1 MDEYII
7 GAGAMLAGGLQA
19 TITGTKVHA
28 EVSARVASR
37 ARAIAID
44 FESTRGLAGQPAS
57 DVQRLLIVAA
67 GWAASTFQASVT
79 GRLLHSG
86 LCGVGDVLR
95 ALSDGTGQR
104 EVHLFA
110 HWIPDDLLVGALRR
124 EGIELIAHSL
134 DEIRRAALI
143 ADQAYTRW
151 ERPPQ
156 AA

>member
-7 GAGAMLAGGLQA
+7 GAGALLARGRQA
-19 TITGTKVHA
+19 TITRTKVHA
-28 EVSARVASR
+28 EVSARIAAR

-44 FESTRGLAGQPAS
+44 FESTRAS

-67 GWAASTFQASVT
+67 GWPASTFQVSVT

-86 LCGVGDVLR
+86 LCGIGDVLQ

-110 HWIPDDLLVGALRR
+110 HWIPGDLLVGALRR
-124 EGIELIAHSL
+124 EGIELIAHPL

-151 ERPPQ
+151 ERPTQ